1 MNENISNAKLTRE
14 KTDHHRQKQQQQIAS
29 NAKKKTKETATA
41 TNRQTK
47 EAISLEI
54 FLTKRRGVTKT
65 PHEMHITQK

>member
-1 MNENISNAKLTRE
+1 MNENISNATITRE

-29 NAKKKTKETATA
+29 NAKKTKETATA

-54 FLTKRRGVTKT
+54 F
-65 PHEMHITQK
+65 